1 MALGGLFSRTGQ
13 HVIVPVSADDAQE
26 IAQLHS
32 DGFGRPWSDGEFA
45 SLLAKETVF
54 GFAAKLEGKPKS
66 PPDGF
71 VLARLTAGEAEILT
85 IAVAGSKRGKG
96 LGRALM
102 DAVLRHLHSERA
114 DTLFLEVSE
123 DNKPALALYKRLG
136 FAEVGRRDAYYG
148 RGDASNGTALIL
160 RLDLK

>member
-1 MALGGLFSRTGQ
+1 MALFSRSEQ
-13 HVIVPVSADDAQE
+13 HFIEPVSSDDAQE
-26 IAQLHS
+26 IARLHKE
-32 DGFGRPWSDGEFA
+32 GFGRPWNDGEFA
-45 SLLAKETVF
+45 SLLAKDAVF
-54 GFAAKLEGKPKS
+54 GFTAKPEGKPKS

-71 VLARLTAGEAEILT
+71 VLARLAAGEAEILT
-85 IAVAGSKRGKG
+85 IAVSGSKRGKG

-114 DTLFLEVSE
+114 ETLFLEVSA

-148 RGDASNGTALIL
+148 RGDATDGTALIL